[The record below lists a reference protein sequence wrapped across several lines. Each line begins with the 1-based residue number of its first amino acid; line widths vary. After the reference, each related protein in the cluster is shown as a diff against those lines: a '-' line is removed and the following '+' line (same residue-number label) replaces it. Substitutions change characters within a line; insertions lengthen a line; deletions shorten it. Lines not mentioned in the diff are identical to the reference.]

1 VILRIPGLNFR
12 GMVSPSR
19 LGFHENTMMQQGETI
34 QTWRTKRGSIVLAD
48 NQAIF
53 RAGASRVISAE
64 NDLEVLIQCSDHE
77 QLLEAIRTCPNS
89 IVVFPS
95 KLAPDLVEMFQLIE
109 RHQSRPVMILEHG
122 EDLDETVS
130 WRAAGIIHRSVT
142 GPQLIDCLRTVASG
156 ERSVHRAV
164 VKTMPNPDRTGDRV
178 LQRLTPKEMQIVA
191 LVGEGCKNKEIASR
205 LGTKEQVIKNY
216 LRTIYDKTGVSDR
229 LELALFTL
237 HHRALAEAA
246 EQVRAQFARSA

>member
-1 VILRIPGLNFR
+1 MKSVMEPTESNLR
-12 GMVSPSR
+12 
-19 LGFHENTMMQQGETI
+19 TWK
-34 QTWRTKRGSIVLAD
+34 QTPRQSVVLAD

-53 RAGASRVISAE
+53 RTGAARVLAGE
-64 NDLEVLIQCSDHE
+64 LDLEVVVQCPD
-77 QLLEAIRTCPNS
+77 LPCLKEAIGSFPHS
-89 IVVFPS
+89 IVLFPTSMGTDLHQLFDSVERAHS
-95 KLAPDLVEMFQLIE
+95 K
-109 RHQSRPVMILEHG
+109 PVIIVDHG
-122 EDLDETVS
+122 QELDEDIAL
-130 WRAAGIIHRSVT
+130 RAEGIIHRSVS
-142 GPQLIDCLRTVASG
+142 GKQLADCLRSVAAG
-156 ERSVHRAV
+156 ERSIHRTV
-164 VKTMPNPDRTGDRV
+164 VRSMPMPDRTGDRV

-246 EQVRAQFARSA
+246 EQVRAQFARTA